1 MRAVGSTHF
10 QTGRLMMLALSASW
24 LLCAQAEVELPLR
37 ITKQSHEFV
46 LQTPS
51 GPLVVKRAKTACG
64 APLGF
69 IQPLIPQP
77 GVTPVSELDVLN
89 ALNDRATLVIDM
101 RDEDEPLE
109 ATIPNSYHLAYNEL
123 EDRMDVLGCARLGK
137 NRWDCAGAFKIVAFD
152 YGPMCVQAP
161 AGIAN
166 LLRMGY
172 PVSKIY
178 YYRGGMLDWE
188 GLGLTTV
195 AGNRPLPK
203 APATQ

>member
-1 MRAVGSTHF
+1 MTRWLGVAW
-10 QTGRLMMLALSASW
+10 LALASA
-24 LLCAQAEVELPLR
+24 LPVQADDAQPLR
-37 ITKQSHEFV
+37 ITQQSHEFV
-46 LQTPS
+46 VQTPD
-51 GPLVVKRAKTACG
+51 GPLVIKRDKTACG

-89 ALNDRATLVIDM
+89 ALNDRETLVIDM

-137 NRWDCAGAFKIVAFD
+137 NRWDCAGAFKIIAFD

-166 LLRMGY
+166 LLRMGF
-172 PVSKIY
+172 PVSKIF

-195 AGNRPLPK
+195 VGNRPLPV
-203 APATQ
+203 PR

>member
-1 MRAVGSTHF
+1 MTRWLGVAW
-10 QTGRLMMLALSASW
+10 LALASA
-24 LLCAQAEVELPLR
+24 LPVQADDAQPLR
-37 ITKQSHEFV
+37 ITQQSHEFV
-46 LQTPS
+46 VQTPG
-51 GPLVVKRAKTACG
+51 GPLVIKRDKTACG

-137 NRWDCAGAFKIVAFD
+137 NRWDCAGAFKIIAFD

-166 LLRMGY
+166 LLRMGF
-172 PVSKIY
+172 PVSKIF

-195 AGNRPLPK
+195 VGNRPLPV
-203 APATQ
+203 PR

>member
-1 MRAVGSTHF
+1 
-10 QTGRLMMLALSASW
+10 
-24 LLCAQAEVELPLR
+24 
-37 ITKQSHEFV
+37 
-46 LQTPS
+46 
-51 GPLVVKRAKTACG
+51 
-64 APLGF
+64 
-69 IQPLIPQP
+69 
-77 GVTPVSELDVLN
+77 
-89 ALNDRATLVIDM
+89 
-101 RDEDEPLE
+101 
-109 ATIPNSYHLAYNEL
+109 
-123 EDRMDVLGCARLGK
+123 LGK

-195 AGNRPLPK
+195 VGNRPLPK